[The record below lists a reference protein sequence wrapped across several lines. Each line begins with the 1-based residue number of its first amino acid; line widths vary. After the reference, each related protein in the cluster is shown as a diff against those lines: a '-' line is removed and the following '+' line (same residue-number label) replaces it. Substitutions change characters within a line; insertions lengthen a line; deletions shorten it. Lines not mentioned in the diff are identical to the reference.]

1 MKKTFDRETP
11 SYRSELAETPY
22 LRAKKEWDDRI
33 GDARVQAKNWRFI
46 ALLSSLISILLLVM
60 LWISLSMGQVMV
72 YVAEVTKAGRVVN
85 VAPLT
90 TKYQPNQAQTE
101 YFVTYFIKLIRQ
113 LPLDPVVAKK
123 NWLQAYQ
130 FLTQRASQQLND
142 YFTQNNPVNL
152 LGKQTVT
159 VTINDINMV
168 SDQSYHADWTEI
180 TYNLSGQIEKQ
191 QNYSGMFTTTYHQPT
206 TQQEIYQNPLG
217 IYIIDFH
224 ISSQESKP

>member
-11 SYRSELAETPY
+11 TYRSPFPETPY

-33 GDARVQAKNWRFI
+33 GDARLQAKNWRFI
-46 ALLSSLISILLLVM
+46 ALLSASVSIMLLIMLV
-60 LWISLSMGQVMV
+60 ISLSLDQVKV
-72 YVAEVTKAGRVVN
+72 YVAEVTRVGRVVN
-85 VAPLT
+85 IAPLT
-90 TKYQPNQAQTE
+90 VKYQPTQAQTE
-101 YFVTYFIKLIRQ
+101 YFVAHFVKLVRQ

-142 YFTQNNPVNL
+142 YFSQNNPTVL

-159 VTINDINMV
+159 IKINDVNVV
-168 SDQSYHADWTEI
+168 SDQSYHLDWTEVTFGI
-180 TYNLSGQIEKQ
+180 NGQVEKQ
-191 QNYSGMFTTTYHQPT
+191 QNFSGMFTVTYHQPT

-217 IYIIDFH
+217 IYLVDFH
-224 ISSQESKP
+224 ISPQETKP